1 MSIKYK
7 LNSVATAVS
16 LAFLTIPSA
25 LAAQEQSKDDAVEV
39 IEVTGFKGSLLRS
52 LNNKRLNDSVSDS
65 IFSEDIGKSAD
76 QDIGEALQRVT
87 GVSIQRGQ
95 GAGESEGTTVTVRG
109 AGPNLNNISLNGI
122 VLTSSTENQAVDLS
136 AYSSDILNS
145 IEVIKT
151 AAADQEEGSLGANIE
166 LKTLRPLNV
175 QEDRRVLELQGR
187 YDDYAS
193 ENDYKISGSF
203 SQKFLDET
211 LGFYITAFKETQ
223 SSRRDMYYTDRFQKI
238 GATAA
243 RTPSGELYQEF
254 EEDGV
259 TPKTFYGYANTQT
272 GYKLF
277 QNSME
282 RQGFTTALQWAISDS
297 TELNLGLTMSEQFRK
312 TDDNTIAS
320 IGSGDAYLDID
331 LQPYGNKTSGNVLDA
346 NDPWLVYNPKNSF
359 FEKKID
365 RTARGRTARL
375 QSGIDTD
382 NQIVNLE
389 LNHFFTDSFSMI
401 LRGGY
406 SKTKADDDYYSYL
419 NSNNYAH
426 VSDDALRAVPV
437 DQIQPTGYDCTS
449 GQCYIITGTGM
460 VDFGPG
466 QSGAPGEDIED
477 NIVLTAYNPDDR
489 DAIHLQ
495 QAVSRDRLM
504 EDKQTSLYADFDWQ
518 LDYGPITSIEFGAK
532 YQTREK
538 DVFNQEYWFE
548 GIPSPEGQQPL
559 GISVDSIRL
568 SEVTDGV
575 TPYGSD
581 FLADLGYAR
590 TNTTDGWWTIN
601 ARKSFDLLFA
611 NDDVRLKPNLANDRT
626 IELENIAAYI
636 KTNFSLFDERLTG
649 NFGLRYVESNLENAQ
664 GYSSVDFQ
672 NNAVVSRNLVAI
684 ASNSS
689 LVACTPEQLYANGV
703 DHDDIANGGSNPAG
717 QLGSDGTW
725 VSIPGQECYDENYDL
740 SSNYRSRYQDLS
752 KPEDPAQF
760 GASASNKNKNWLP
773 SLTLNYDLNDDMVVR
788 FAASKTMAR
797 PKIDSLKPSYSI
809 REFVWGAGNSSANLS
824 NPYLKPLESKNID
837 LSFEWYFN
845 EGGALTVAYFQKDMT
860 NFEESA
866 SIAAHWKDL
875 RSVTDEELTT
885 LIPNEDIFIPYA
897 NGQPLDYDIAGKAA
911 GCLEDHRHIWQ
922 SIAPDLSAT
931 CDTIQITSL
940 RNGKGG
946 SNKGIEIG
954 YNQNFDFLPGIF
966 SGLGTAVNYTY
977 SDSKTDAEEIE
988 LGAKLASLPLENI
1001 SKHTYNISTFWEQD
1015 GNLVRLA
1022 WNHRTDSLARR
1033 SFESGALWNEG
1044 GGQLD
1049 LSANYQVNDNFTITF
1064 NAVNL
1069 TNKESRQ
1076 YYTNLTDQDFTI
1088 DGNALE
1094 GEANKSKTI
1103 RQWTSGTIYRLGVRA
1118 SF

>member
-1 MSIKYK
+1 MSNRYK
-7 LNSVATAVS
+7 LNSIATAISVA
-16 LAFLTIPSA
+16 LLTVPSA
-25 LAAQEQSKDDAVEV
+25 YAAQEKTEDGIEI

-52 LNNKRLNDSVSDS
+52 LSNKRLNDAVSDS

-87 GVSIQRGQ
+87 GVSIQRGE
-95 GAGESEGTTVTVRG
+95 GAGGNEGTTVTIRG

-122 VLTSSTENQAVDLS
+122 NLTSSTENQAVDLS

-151 AAADQEEGSLGANIE
+151 AAADQDEGSLGANIE
-166 LKTLRPLNV
+166 LKTLRALDV
-175 QEDRRVLELQGR
+175 KEDRRILEVQGR

-193 ENDYKISGSF
+193 ENDYKISGTF

-223 SSRRDMYYTDRFQKI
+223 SSRRDMYMTDRMQKF
-238 GATAA
+238 GAIAA

-254 EEDGV
+254 EEDGI
-259 TPKTFYGYANTQT
+259 TPKTFYGFTNAQT

-282 RQGFTTALQWAISDS
+282 RQGFTTSLQWAVSDN
-297 TELNLGLTMSEQFRK
+297 TELNFGLTMSDQFRK
-312 TDDNTIAS
+312 TDDNSIAS
-320 IGSGDAYLDID
+320 LGSGDAYLDVD
-331 LQPYGNKTSGNVLDA
+331 LQPYGNKPFGNVLDE
-346 NDPWLVYNPKNSF
+346 NDPWLVYNPETQF

-375 QSGIDTD
+375 QSGINTD

-389 LNHFFTDSFSMI
+389 LTHYFSDTFSMT

-406 SKTKADDDYYSYL
+406 SKTKADDAYYSFL

-426 VSDDALRAVPV
+426 VSDDALIAV
-437 DQIQPTGYDCTS
+437 DADKIQPTGYDCTS
-449 GQCYIITGTGM
+449 GQCYIVTGTGM

-466 QSGAPGEDIED
+466 QSGEIGEEIDD

-504 EDKQTSLYADFDWQ
+504 EDKQKSLYADFDWQ
-518 LDYGPITSIEFGAK
+518 VDLGPITTVEFGGK

-548 GIPSPEGQQPL
+548 GIPEPDGQQSL
-559 GISVDSIRL
+559 GKSVDSIRL
-568 SEVTDGV
+568 IDVTDGI
-575 TPYGSD
+575 TPFGSD

-611 NDDVRLKPNLANDRT
+611 NDDVRQKPNLANDRT
-626 IELENIAAYI
+626 IELENIAAYV
-636 KTNFSLFDERLTG
+636 KTNFTFLDDRLTG
-649 NFGLRYVESNLENAQ
+649 NVGLRYVESNLDNAK

-672 NNAVVSRNLVAI
+672 NTAVVSRDLVAI

-689 LVACTPEQLYANGV
+689 LPACTPEQLYANGV
-703 DHDDIANGGSNPAG
+703 DHGDIANGGANPAG
-717 QLGSDGTW
+717 QLGPDGTW
-725 VSIPGQECYDENYDL
+725 VSIPGQECYDENFDL
-740 SSNYRSRYQDLS
+740 TSNYRSRYQDLS
-752 KPEDPAQF
+752 KLEDPAQF
-760 GASASNKNKNWLP
+760 SASASNKNKNWLP
-773 SLTLNYDLNDDMVVR
+773 SLTLNYNLNDEMVLR

-809 REFVWGAGNSSANLS
+809 REFVWGAGNSIANLS

-845 EGGALTVAYFQKDMT
+845 EGGALTVAYFHKDMR

-885 LIPNEDIFIPYA
+885 LVPNEDIFIPYA
-897 NGQPLDYDIAGKAA
+897 NGKPLDYDTAGKAA

-922 SIAPDLSAT
+922 SIALDVSSQ
-931 CDTIQITSL
+931 CDTILVTSL

-946 SNKGIEIG
+946 TNQGIELG

-966 SGLGTAVNYTY
+966 SGLGAAINYTY
-977 SDSKTDAEEIE
+977 SDSETDAEAIE
-988 LGAKLASLPLENI
+988 LGGKLTPLPFANV

-1022 WNHRTDSLARR
+1022 WNHRTDSLANR

-1069 TNKESRQ
+1069 NNKESRQ
-1076 YYTNLTDQDFTI
+1076 YYTNIIDTDLTVE
-1088 DGNALE
+1088 GNALE
-1094 GEANKSKTI
+1094 GNADKSKTI
-1103 RQWTSGTIYRLGVRA
+1103 RKWSSGTIYRLGIRA